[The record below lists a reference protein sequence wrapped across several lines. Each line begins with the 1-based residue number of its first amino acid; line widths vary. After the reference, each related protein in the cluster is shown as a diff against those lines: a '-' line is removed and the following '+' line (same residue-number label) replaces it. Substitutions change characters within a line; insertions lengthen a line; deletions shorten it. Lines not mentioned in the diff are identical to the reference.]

1 MQKLLVQSNQLDYV
15 AFFSQPGLGLWGEGT
30 KILQGLFSAFSP
42 FHINLADLRNDSSSL
57 HPSDQVVTVRFGAIG
72 EYRFKFDRVELTLL
86 NFNSKSLVEVP
97 KVLTAGDEWLRSV
110 IPGFTFSS
118 HLFATLSHSE
128 LDHGTSQEFLRN
140 LSALDIPG
148 VGVSEGSGIIFHW
161 DLREKGWRVQF
172 GIDHSVSVNNGLF
185 VNYVI
190 RPVGDKID
198 YFNFVV
204 EGTQLFER
212 LLSKLGLEAQEDAPE
227 HR

>member
-128 LDHGTSQEFLRN
+128 LDHGTSQEFCGTYQLWISPE
-140 LSALDIPG
+140 LESVKEAGLF
-148 VGVSEGSGIIFHW
+148 STGICE
-161 DLREKGWRVQF
+161 RRAGECS
-172 GIDHSVSVNNGLF
+172 SVS
-185 VNYVI
+185 I
-190 RPVGDKID
+190 
-198 YFNFVV
+198 
-204 EGTQLFER
+204 T
-212 LLSKLGLEAQEDAPE
+212 LSQSTTASS
-227 HR
+227 